1 MEIWK
6 IVIVLITIFIVCA
19 VLTSKRWL
27 KWAQTIVRVVGDVN
41 PETFDAIV
49 QKISVTGSI
58 IQVHYMERSSSISNV
73 IIFDLYCFK
82 WNRKKLIQKFKTIPN
97 VEVL

>member
-82 WNRKKLIQKFKTIPN
+82 WNQKKLIQKFKTIPN